1 MDRWRI
7 LVVDDNQDT
16 LDLIRMTLEED
27 YDVLTLAQAVETP
40 DVLDIFEPDLA
51 ILDVMMPKVSGFQLI
66 EYMKKTPACKD
77 IPVVFLT
84 AKGAI
89 SDQKYGYTLGASLYL
104 TKPFQ
109 PSRLLKNIK
118 LMFES
123 QGAQRKAKK
132 YSMRE
137 VELRLSLLS
146 SHAGT
151 ADSSAQDSFPKPPQP
166 RSGGAKDQEPGT
178 EPWIG

>member
-16 LDLIRMTLEED
+16 LDLIRMSLEEE
-27 YDVLTLAQAVETP
+27 YDVLTLDNPIQTP
-40 DVLDIFEPDLA
+40 DILTVFEPDLVV
-51 ILDVMMPKVSGFQLI
+51 LDVMMPKVSGFQLI
-66 EYMKKTPACKD
+66 EYMKKSKDFKD

-118 LMFES
+118 LMFQNMAE
-123 QGAQRKAKK
+123 QRKPKK

-137 VELRLSLLS
+137 VELRLSLQATYKRS
-146 SHAGT
+146 TQEPAINDAGKT
-151 ADSSAQDSFPKPPQP
+151 E
-166 RSGGAKDQEPGT
+166 GAKAKADET
-178 EPWIG
+178 TKKNLWLD